1 MTPLE
6 RRYRYL
12 LRLLPADHRDARGAE
27 LLGLLLDL
35 DEGRATPSRR
45 QAVGVLLLATRL
57 RLRDAASL
65 VLAALL
71 ITVAGTVVGDALMIG
86 IGNLDIV
93 PDPGTRPLE
102 VVVVVV
108 GPWAL
113 RLWVVVA
120 WLLGFRRVALA
131 AQAALTLCTV
141 VLSGPDA
148 NRVAEFV
155 VLVTL
160 GFVWW
165 RRWPVPGPRLVLLGC
180 IPLVATLWGLA
191 IVMDWLTL
199 TAMVVLVSALSN
211 VLRRRLLRRREHPL
225 DVGRSVSVG

>member
-35 DEGRATPSRR
+35 DEGRATPSLR
-45 QAVGVLLLATRL
+45 QASGVLLLAMRL

-71 ITVAGTVVGDALMIG
+71 ITVAGTVVGDALMVG
-86 IGNLDIV
+86 IGSLV
-93 PDPGTRPLE
+93 FARDPGTSPLE
-102 VVVVVV
+102 VVLLVA

-113 RLWVVVA
+113 RLSVVVP
-120 WLLGFRRVALA
+120 WLLGYRRVALA

-141 VLSGPDA
+141 LLPGPDA
-148 NRVAEFV
+148 NRVTEFA

-160 GFVWW
+160 SLVWW
-165 RRWPVPGPRLVLLGC
+165 RRWPVPGPRLVLLAC
-180 IPLVATLWGLA
+180 IPLVAALWAFA
-191 IVMDWLTL
+191 ILSNWLTL
-199 TAMVVLVSALSN
+199 TALIVLVGALSN
-211 VLRRRLLRRREHPL
+211 LLRRRLLRRRDNPF
-225 DVGRSVSVG
+225 DIGQSVPAG